1 MFPFD
6 IASKQAQIQKYEEE
20 INKQDFWDDNE
31 KAQKILQQNS
41 DLKNI
46 ISEFEG
52 LNSDLEEIEILI
64 ELGLE
69 EEDESIEHDIEK
81 SIKKLE
87 DKIDEVKIK
96 TLLNGKYDVNNAVLS
111 INAGTGGLDAQDCA
125 QMILRMYLRWA
136 DQNNFKVKTLDM
148 ISDPEA
154 GIKSVTLLIQGTNA
168 YGYLKSEKGV
178 HRIVRI
184 SPFDASGKRHTS
196 FVSVDV
202 TPELDDKIDVEIN
215 PNDLKIDTYRS
226 SGAGGQHVNK
236 TDSAV
241 RITHIPTGI
250 VVQCQNERSQF
261 ANKDTAMKMLK
272 GKLIHLKELETK

>member
-154 GIKSVTLLIQGTNA
+154 
-168 YGYLKSEKGV
+168 
-178 HRIVRI
+178 
-184 SPFDASGKRHTS
+184 
-196 FVSVDV
+196 
-202 TPELDDKIDVEIN
+202 EIG
-215 PNDLKIDTYRS
+215 R
-226 SGAGGQHVNK
+226 AHV
-236 TDSAV
+236 
-241 RITHIPTGI
+241 
-250 VVQCQNERSQF
+250 
-261 ANKDTAMKMLK
+261 
-272 GKLIHLKELETK
+272 